1 MTKAKKAVVI
11 TVSVILALALIAGLI
26 LGLILWGIANAYIPE
41 EVSTNHEY
49 LQTVMADDVV
59 YLSDDFVTGNSLE
72 WQPLELVTPPQDLQ
86 PSGIVTPPQDVWLV
100 YNSHKYDVPSYA
112 TERAK
117 GVESYSYRLK
127 SSEDYDGIP
136 VIVGVTASVKNDRN
150 NRKKYINEY
159 GGYKYRYY
167 VDASDAERSVYNIK
181 TTPKKFKTCILT
193 ISIKIQ
199 NDSSYTDEQI
209 KAREEEIF
217 KSAVDNIVKYQ
228 G

>member
-1 MTKAKKAVVI
+1 MTKAKKIAVKAVVI
-11 TVSVILALALIAGLI
+11 TVSVLVILAVII
-26 LGLILWGIANAYIPE
+26 LSIIWAILNSGNYPAEAF
-41 EVSTNHEY
+41 TDHEY

-72 WQPLELVTPPQDLQ
+72 WLPREFGPTSISTDVELE
-86 PSGIVTPPQDVWLV
+86 
-100 YNSHKYDVPSYA
+100 YNRRKYDVPIYV
-112 TERAK
+112 TKRAE
-117 GVESYSYRLK
+117 VVYCYRYSLR
-127 SSEDYDGIP
+127 SSTDYDGIP
-136 VIVGVTASVKNDRN
+136 VIVHVMAKVGKDSGGNMR
-150 NRKKYINEY
+150 KYINEY

-167 VDASDAERSVYNIK
+167 IDASDAERSVYDIK

-209 KAREEEIF
+209 QARSEEIF